1 MPEIKEPR
9 LLEIEGVTKYFPG
22 VKALD
27 NVDMT
32 LEQGEVLAVVGEN
45 GAGKSTLMKILGGV
59 YVPNEG
65 TIRLNGQKVVL
76 DSVHTST
83 EMGISFV
90 HQELNLCDNLDVGA
104 NIFLG
109 REPRKNNWLKLI
121 DKKRLYFE
129 TDQLLKRIDMDCPPN
144 RVVSELTIGVQQMV
158 EIAKALS
165 INAKILIMDEPTSS
179 LSGHDTKQLFKIIK
193 ELRDQGISIIYISHR
208 LSEVEEIADRVM
220 VLRDGRVSG
229 HLSRDEISPDKIVS
243 LMVGRDIEKFYHH
256 GHTVSD
262 KPTVEVRDFVVPAH
276 PGERINFT
284 IHAGE
289 ILVFAGLVGAGR
301 SDLAHALFGI
311 TEPLGGRIFLEGK
324 ELDIRNPLDAIRAGM
339 GLVPEDRKKHGLI
352 LEMTIE
358 ENLTLTGLDRY
369 QDMKMIRFNETKSV
383 AEDMVKKLDIRMR
396 DIRDAAES
404 LSGGNQQKVVLG
416 KWLSLNP
423 KFLILDEP
431 TRGIDVVA
439 KEEIYRLMERL
450 SSQGV
455 ATMVISSEMQ
465 EVLGIA
471 DRILVMQEGKIAGEL
486 TSEAF
491 SEEAIMNYATGGK

>member
-1 MPEIKEPR
+1 MSEGKKTW
-9 LLEIEGVTKYFPG
+9 LLEMEGVTKYFPG

-27 NVDMT
+27 NVD
-32 LEQGEVLAVVGEN
+32 LKLDRGELLAIVGEN
-45 GAGKSTLMKILGGV
+45 GAGKSTLMKILGGL
-59 YVPNEG
+59 YLPNEG
-65 TIRLNGQKVVL
+65 SIKLEGQEVVL
-76 DSVHTST
+76 DSVHKST
-83 EMGISFV
+83 ELGISFV
-90 HQELNLCDNLDVGA
+90 HQEVNLCDNLDVGA
-104 NIFLG
+104 NIFLS
-109 REPRKNNWLKLI
+109 REPRKKNWLKLI
-121 DKKRLYFE
+121 DKKRLYSE
-129 TDQLLKRIDMDCPPN
+129 SKQLLNRIDMDCPPT
-144 RVVSELTIGVQQMV
+144 RVVSELTIGAQQMV

-179 LSGHDTKQLFKIIK
+179 LGQHDTNQLFKIVR

-229 HLSRDEISPDKIVS
+229 HLSKAEMSPEKIVA

-262 KPTVEVRDFVVPAH
+262 KPTVEVEDLVVPAY
-276 PGERINFT
+276 PNERINFT

-311 TEPLGGRIFLEGK
+311 NEPLGGRVILEGD
-324 ELDIRNPLDAIRAGM
+324 ELEIRNPLDAIRSGI
-339 GLVPEDRKKHGLI
+339 GLVPEDRKQHGLI

-358 ENLTLTGLDRY
+358 ANLTLPSLDRH
-369 QDMKMIRFNETKSV
+369 QTMKMIQFDKNRSIADN
-383 AEDMVKKLDIRMR
+383 MVKKLDIRLR
-396 DIRDAAES
+396 DTLDAAES

-439 KEEIYRLMERL
+439 KEEIYRLMEKL

-471 DRILVMQEGKIAGEL
+471 DRILVMHEGKISGEL

-491 SEEAIMNYATGGK
+491 SEETIMNYATGGK